1 VAQLHDT
8 YDDDDGL
15 YEVTSLSVDT
25 CSGISVL
32 CVLHLAP
39 VFCSVKSPYTTATP
53 RRGLDYQSFRDS
65 TPSASSE
72 F

>member
-1 VAQLHDT
+1 MV
-8 YDDDDGL
+8 YI
-15 YEVTSLSVDT
+15 EVTSLSVDA
-25 CSGISVL
+25 CSGVSVL

-39 VFCSVKSPYTTATP
+39 VFCSVKSPRTTATP
-53 RRGLDYQSFRDS
+53 HSGLDYQSFRDS